1 MEIINNKQVKVSTSA
16 ELKDALEND
25 NGYDYI
31 YLGNDITLDSGI
43 SINGTKEKIIIDGT
57 YLNNRYTLTG
67 IASSEAN
74 DTILANLN
82 NSEIILKNM
91 NIVSPNIYGI
101 VYAPLNRGYADVL
114 ICYDNVTFNGTQL
127 SYNPYGKVKIIDS
140 RITIEETLGITAQE
154 VCEVNYVIIGG
165 TTTILSNSTSSSLF
179 YFRND
184 SSPNIVFLC
193 QSNITMTTE
202 NKEFMAG
209 TNKLNFTILHDTT
222 VNLVTGNGFSSNP
235 VYGANNVLI
244 EERATFSFIEKSH
257 QRVPMWVV
265 NGTFTMKKG
274 SNLELINSYD
284 ATPDDNYNI
293 HFKGGNCKLILDNPN
308 SIVIYTKNSN
318 VIYTNNEMSFEIRCS
333 RINMWNNSTS
343 LTSAGS
349 LENLYDY
356 SWGKDDGLL
365 EVNGT
370 FSSTET
376 VITSHNLT
384 TEELKVLPDLSNFVF
399 QSRKQLSIGNNYIN
413 VHPISTVKNKISGHT
428 ISMADVLIRY
438 NGVEEIVYADVDG
451 FFEYSFID
459 TIPDDT
465 EVIFISNIASSFI
478 YGVRTVK
485 TPYDGEL
492 SLMDATEVFTFSK
505 VSLSENPYMFIKNN
519 DFLVRVVDSRVNSTN
534 WKLYACIERPLT
546 SQNGYTLEDSLV
558 FKKFDNDI
566 VALDSNKTL
575 VYMGSDN
582 TNGVIKKDINWSKE
596 KGPLLD
602 LSNSYLEINEEYFAE
617 IKLILEE

>member
-244 EERATFSFIEKSH
+244 EERATFGFIEKSH

-318 VIYTNNEMSFEIRCS
+318 VIYTNNEISFEIRCS

-384 TEELKVLPDLSNFVF
+384 AEELKVLPDLSNFVF

-413 VHPISTVKNKISGHT
+413 VHPISTVKNRISGHT

-451 FFEYSFID
+451 FFEYSLID

-505 VSLSENPYMFIKNN
+505 VSLSEKPYMFIKNN

-534 WKLYACIERPLT
+534 WKIYACIERPLT
-546 SQNGYTLEDSLV
+546 SQNGYTLEDGLV

-566 VALDSNKTL
+566 VVLDSNKTL
-575 VYMGSDN
+575 VYTGSDN

-602 LSNSYLEINEEYFAE
+602 LSNSYLEINEEYFVE